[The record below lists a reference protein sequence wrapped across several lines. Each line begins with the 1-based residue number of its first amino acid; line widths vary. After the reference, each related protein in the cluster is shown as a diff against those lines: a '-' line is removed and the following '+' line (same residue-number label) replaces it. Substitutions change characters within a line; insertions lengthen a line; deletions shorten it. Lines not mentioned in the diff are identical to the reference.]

1 MSNQDLF
8 SQKNITPID
17 PERKSDILDELNL
30 PAKLKD
36 FLRENARNLQIIAI
50 STAVIV
56 VGWILYG
63 QYTDLQENKGASLLA
78 AALQESSV
86 DQKTQTLTNVIEQY
100 SSTSAALWSRVE
112 LAHLDY
118 QAARFQEAATR
129 YETILEK
136 LPGDSSLAPLV
147 RLNLAQSYE
156 ELADYD
162 KALGQYQLLKEI
174 TGFSKEAYLSLGR
187 VYVLQNEPDS
197 ARRVYEEYLN
207 SLGEEPD
214 PAIEGQVQAKL
225 ALLQIGQPAVAPKP
239 QPAENTKE

>member
-30 PAKLKD
+30 PPKLKD

-56 VGWILYG
+56 LGWILYG

-86 DQKTQTLTNVIEQY
+86 DQKTQTLANVIEQY
-100 SSTSAALWSRVE
+100 PRTSAAQWSSVE

-162 KALGQYQLLKEI
+162 KALGQYQLLKEV
-174 TGFSKEAYLSLGR
+174 TGFSKEAYLALGR

-214 PAIEGQVQAKL
+214 PAIEDQVQAKL
-225 ALLQIGQPAVAPKP
+225 ALLQIGQPAVEPKP

>member
-30 PAKLKD
+30 PSKLKD

-63 QYTDLQENKGASLLA
+63 QYTDLQENKGASLLTT
-78 AALQESSV
+78 ALQENSV
-86 DQKTQTLTNVIEQY
+86 DQKTQTLANVIEQY
-100 SSTSAALWSRVE
+100 PRTSAAQWSSVE

-136 LPGDSSLAPLV
+136 LAGDSSLAPLV

-162 KALGQYQLLKEI
+162 KALGQYQLLKEV
-174 TGFSKEAYLSLGR
+174 TGFSKEAYLALGR

-214 PAIEGQVQAKL
+214 PAIEDQVQAKL
-225 ALLQIGQPAVAPKP
+225 ALLQSGQPAAPQT
-239 QPAENTKE
+239 QPAEQTKE